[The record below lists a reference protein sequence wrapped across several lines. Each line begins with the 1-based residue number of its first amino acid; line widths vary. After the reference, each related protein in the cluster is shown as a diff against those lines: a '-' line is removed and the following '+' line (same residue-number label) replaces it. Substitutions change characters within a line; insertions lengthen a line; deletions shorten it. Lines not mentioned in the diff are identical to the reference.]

1 MGFITTVMTPS
12 KTFIMKMIIT
22 AMTTMTLIMVTVHQ
36 NIQPPVMAFTTT
48 ITITIQIVGE

>member
-1 MGFITTVMTPS
+1 
-12 KTFIMKMIIT
+12 MIIT